1 MPAVGAEVLARALNA
16 STLFPQVALAIR
28 ARGARLCAVHLGSLL
43 PPAGEGAGVAA
54 SFGARLC
61 CSCAPKLLCL
71 GFESAKE
78 LTDPATKLFF
88 P

>member
-1 MPAVGAEVLARALNA
+1 MPELGLTPLRPVA
-16 STLFPQVALAIR
+16 VALAIR

-43 PPAGEGAGVAA
+43 PPAGEGAGGAA

-78 LTDPATKLFF
+78 VTDPATKLF
-88 P
+88 